1 MKEFYFIRHAKTKY
15 NLENRYTGSID
26 IPIYKDQDV
35 SLVSLDSLAQDMHI
49 ISSPML
55 RAVQTVELLQFRN
68 KRKIQILN
76 GLRERDF
83 GFMNGKKKPSFTK
96 KSFHKGETYYQFRK
110 RVLQEFQN
118 ITKSYD
124 KFIIVSHSGVYK
136 VLYKY
141 LQHLNP
147 ELEPRIDN
155 LQLVK
160 FNMDGTYAK

>member
-1 MKEFYFIRHAKTKY
+1 MREFYFIRHAKTKY

-26 IPIYKDQDV
+26 IPIYKDQGI
-35 SLVSLDSLAQDMHI
+35 SFNSLDLLDQNMYI

-55 RAVQTVELLQFRN
+55 RAVQTVELLQFSN
-68 KRKIQILN
+68 KRKIQTVN

-110 RVLQEFQN
+110 RVLQEFRN

-124 KFIIVSHSGVYK
+124 TFIIVSHSGVYK

-141 LQHLNP
+141 LQHMNP
-147 ELEPRIDN
+147 KLEPKIDN

-160 FNMDGTYAK
+160 FNMNGTYAK